1 MRRFHY
7 KLVDVFTK
15 EPLAGNM
22 LAVFTDARGLTDD
35 EMQKLA
41 KETNLSETTFIFPR
55 EKDVEAKSGVKVR
68 IFTVGEELEF
78 AGHPT
83 LGTANVLRPPGAAKV
98 ELELRMGK
106 IPVTFEEAP
115 GERLPFGEMT
125 QRDPEF
131 GAKHKR
137 EGIALFGG
145 LRAEDLRD
153 DLPIQTVSTGMA
165 FMIVPVKTP
174 ESMHKLEYNAAAA
187 QRYLDKSDAKF
198 IFWVCPNEKKSPRL
212 NARMFFYNG
221 EDPATGSASGCAA
234 AWMRQYN
241 VATDNER
248 VLILQGVEM
257 KRRSEIFVRAEKSGD
272 KVMNVRVGGHV
283 VQVGEGEFVL
293 P

>member
-15 EPLAGNM
+15 DPLAGNM
-22 LAVFTDARGLTDD
+22 LAVFTDARGLTDA

-55 EKDVEAKSGVKVR
+55 DKDVEAKSGVQVR
-68 IFTVGEELEF
+68 IFTVAEELEF

-83 LGTANVLRPPGAAKV
+83 LGTANVLRSGGEKQV
-98 ELELRMGK
+98 NLELRVGK
-106 IPVTFEEAP
+106 IPVTFEDAAD
-115 GERLPFGEMT
+115 GGLPFGEMT
-125 QRDPEF
+125 QRAPVFGEKHRPED
-131 GAKHKR
+131 
-137 EGIALFGG
+137 IAPLGG
-145 LRAEDLRD
+145 LRPEELRD

-174 ESMHKLEYNAAAA
+174 QSMQKLVYNAAAA
-187 QRYLDKSDAKF
+187 QKYLDNSDAKF
-198 IFWVCPNEKKSPRL
+198 IFWVCPNAGKSPRL

-234 AWMRQYN
+234 AWMRMYD
-241 VATDNER
+241 VSADNER

-257 KRRSEIFVRAEKSGD
+257 KRRSDIFVSAAKINGSIT
-272 KVMNVRVGGHV
+272 NVRVGGHTV
-283 VQVGEGEFVL
+283 EVGDGHFYF
-293 P
+293 